1 MNKEINFKVVPTMK
15 APTAAIVP
23 VQPVLVTDCAKCEGN
38 INLGLFFDG
47 TNNNMAADSKNLADS
62 NIARLYNTYSQKME
76 QGYYCRYI
84 PGVGTRFPEI
94 REEDQSSLGTGFA
107 IGCEERVLFG
117 LLWVLNAVHRSA
129 FDGKLL
135 LGDAQVMALCCC
147 QSVHSSIVRTED
159 NAALA
164 SLGLENGLRIP
175 DTIGDG
181 MREAILKEQ
190 IKKLEKRL
198 VKGRPVIKECFI
210 DIFGFS
216 RGAAEAR
223 VFCHWLDDLLVAGKL
238 AGIVVH
244 FRFLG
249 LIDTVASA
257 GFWSSL
263 VASTTGLDG
272 GHSGWADS
280 KYLQIPAS
288 VKNCVHMVSMH
299 ELRKNFPLDTITLD
313 GKLPPHCQEFAYPGA
328 HSDVGGGYKP
338 SELGI
343 SIGKDTHEGDALK
356 LSQIPLNHMLDC
368 AVAAGAPMQKSTAF
382 DKARNLDPFAIDP
395 RVQKAY
401 DDFLTSSTLKP
412 RAVHEW
418 LQPYLN
424 WRYQVRLRY
433 ASLDHV
439 RKASKADAALLI
451 QFNEYLLA
459 DAELLDA
466 PAGRSVM
473 GLLLPQ
479 LYGATKI
486 KRSVSRAMLDN
497 EAPAVLA
504 LAKAAAPTKPEV
516 HLMFDHFVHDSL
528 AGFNHHA
535 LEPTGHWRYRKGF
548 LGSPK
553 RLIAENDDTSGAD
566 QVAATG

>member
-1 MNKEINFKVVPTMK
+1 MNKEMNFKVAPTMK
-15 APTAAIVP
+15 APVAAIVP
-23 VQPVLVTDCAKCEGN
+23 VEPTLLTDCAKCEGN

-47 TNNNMAADSKNLADS
+47 TNNNMAADSRNLADS
-62 NIARLYNTYSQKME
+62 NIVRLFNAYSQKTD
-76 QGYYCRYI
+76 QGHYRRYI

-94 REEDQSSLGTGFA
+94 REEGTSNLGTGFA

-117 LLWVLNAVHRSA
+117 LLWVLDAIHSSA
-129 FDGKLL
+129 FNEQRLFN
-135 LGDAQVMALCCC
+135 DAQVMALCCC
-147 QSVHSSIVRTED
+147 QSIHSSIVRTDD

-175 DTIGDG
+175 DTMGDG
-181 MREAILKEQ
+181 MREDILKEQ
-190 IKKLEKRL
+190 INRLEKKLT
-198 VKGRPVIKECFI
+198 KGRPVIKECFI

-223 VFCHWLDDLLVAGKL
+223 VFCHWLDDLLVGGKL

-280 KYLQIPAS
+280 KYLRIPGS

-299 ELRKNFPLDTITLD
+299 ELRKNFPLDTITIEGD
-313 GKLPPHCQEFAYPGA
+313 LPAHCQEFAYPGA
-328 HSDVGGGYKP
+328 HSDVGGGYMP
-338 SELGI
+338 GELGI
-343 SIGKDTHEGDALK
+343 SISRDVHEGDALK
-356 LSQIPLNHMLDC
+356 LSQIPLNHMLEC
-368 AVAAGAPMQKSTAF
+368 AMAAGAPMNKKRAYTVYNPA
-382 DKARNLDPFAIDP
+382 PFAIDP

-439 RKASKADAALLI
+439 RKANKADAALLI

-466 PAGRSVM
+466 PADRSVM

-479 LYGATKI
+479 FYGAIKI
-486 KRSVSRAMLDN
+486 KRSVSRAMLDS

-504 LAKAAAPTKPEV
+504 LAKAAAPTKPEM

-535 LEPTGHWRYRKGF
+535 LEPTGYWRYRKGF

-553 RLIAENDDTSGAD
+553 RLIAENDSSAGTD